1 MARLLLNK
9 MRKDTS
15 RLDIRTPRRRADV
28 RRAMKPKEQDMS
40 KKNVEE
46 LLIAGGADEK
56 LRNKYDALKTKEE
69 FVALAKG
76 DGYEF
81 SVQDLD
87 DVLRESGDSF
97 ESFGNPAKRVIWWQ

>member
-1 MARLLLNK
+1 
-9 MRKDTS
+9 
-15 RLDIRTPRRRADV
+15 
-28 RRAMKPKEQDMS
+28 MS

-56 LRNKYDALKTKEE
+56 IRTKYDALKTKEE
-69 FVALAKG
+69 FIVLAQT
-76 DGYEF
+76 DGYVF

-97 ESFGNPAKRVIWWQ
+97 ESFGNPSKRMIWWS